1 MTALEHT
8 SGAFERAATL
18 DSTVAYMGSLM
29 TFLAKASEADGRFAL
44 MEYYTKPGNEPPP
57 HIHDREHEMYFVLE
71 GSMRFY
77 CEDKTMDINA
87 GDVVFLP
94 QGKAHAFNCLSP
106 QVRTLILVAAS
117 GEDSVGLDSYFL
129 TMGEVTQ
136 SMSLPD
142 HAVTYVEET
151 PERAIK
157 ACNDNGIY
165 VMSEDETRKA
175 LPQYPGF
182 GALVR

>member
-1 MTALEHT
+1 
-8 SGAFERAATL
+8 
-18 DSTVAYMGSLM
+18 
-29 TFLAKASEADGRFAL
+29 
-44 MEYYTKPGNEPPP
+44 
-57 HIHDREHEMYFVLE
+57 
-71 GSMRFY
+71 MRFY

-117 GEDSVGLDSYFL
+117 GDGSVGLDSYFL

-142 HAVTYVEET
+142 HAVTYGEET

-182 GALVR
+182 GAPVR

>member
-1 MTALEHT
+1 
-8 SGAFERAATL
+8 
-18 DSTVAYMGSLM
+18 
-29 TFLAKASEADGRFAL
+29 
-44 MEYYTKPGNEPPP
+44 
-57 HIHDREHEMYFVLE
+57 
-71 GSMRFY
+71 MRFY

-142 HAVTYVEET
+142 HAVTYGEET

-182 GALVR
+182 GAPVR